1 MTIIHFTGMRSNK
14 YGGLEKFFV
23 ELASQLTEKNY
34 DLVLVYEEMP
44 TSEQYI
50 EQLKAYKVKIEI
62 LNTKNNAISKSLISV
77 VKLLNKYKPEVIHTH
92 FDPAAYIV
100 LLVSALLRYKVRIKN
115 MHGML
120 YTGIEKINVGSVKEL
135 PLKTRFLKQLMYRLS
150 THIFSVSDAIK
161 KQFVEIFDINEDKKI
176 ECLYLGV
183 PQNFTGD
190 VAKIK
195 EELGIEDNILVISCV
210 AFHDRVKGI
219 DVLLKA
225 VGLLK
230 SRNENITF
238 KLLLIG
244 GGKSENTNELRNL
257 VTNLGIKEHVIWLG
271 VRSDVGNIMA
281 ISDIY
286 VQPSRSE
293 GISLSLMEAAMN
305 GIPMIATNTG
315 GIPEIVKH
323 NKTGFLVEVD
333 DFEAMSY
340 FLEELLKSTTKR
352 KEIGDNAKNLAK
364 DQFQITCQVEKLIRK
379 YEQFVKI

>member
-1 MTIIHFTGMRSNK
+1 MRSNK

-23 ELASQLTEKNY
+23 ELASQLIKKNY

-50 EQLKAYKVKIEI
+50 KQLEVYNVKIEI
-62 LNTKNNAISKSLISV
+62 LNTKNSSIFRSLISV
-77 VKLLNKYKPEVIHTH
+77 VKVLNKYKPEVIHTH
-92 FDPAAYIV
+92 FEPASYLV
-100 LLVSALLRYKVRIKN
+100 LLVSFLLRYKVRIKN

-120 YTGIEKINVGSVKEL
+120 YTGVEKINVGSVKEL

-161 KQFVEIFDINEDKKI
+161 KQFVEIFDINDDKKI

-183 PQNFTGD
+183 PLNYTCD
-190 VAKIK
+190 VVKIK
-195 EELGIEDNILVISCV
+195 EELGIKDNMLVMSCV
-210 AFHDRVKGI
+210 AFHDKVKGI
-219 DVLLKA
+219 DVLLNA
-225 VGLLK
+225 VSLLK
-230 SRNENITF
+230 SRNANITF

-244 GGKSENTNELRNL
+244 GGKTENTIELKNFAR
-257 VTNLGIKEHVIWLG
+257 NLGIQDYVIWLG
-271 VRSDVGNIMA
+271 VRNDVGNILG

-286 VQPSRSE
+286 CQPSRSE

-315 GIPEIVKH
+315 GIPEIVIH
-323 NKTGFLVEVD
+323 NKTGLLGEVD
-333 DFEAMSY
+333 DFEVMSY

-352 KEIGDNAKNLAK
+352 KEFGDNAKNLAK
-364 DQFQITCQVEKLIRK
+364 DQFQITYQVEKLIRK